1 MPDAGLLL
9 LMALPLVVAG
19 VVLLARRTHPRDLLH
34 LRVHG
39 AELLWAGAAVQALRA
54 TEPAWA
60 APVLHVGGGRAA
72 ALTVWALGAAF
83 VTVNARRSSGAARA
97 AFVLLGLGFTLNTLA
112 TVVNDGMPYSVE
124 AGRAA
129 GMSEAAL
136 ASGGPG
142 HVPVD
147 PSTRLVALGDVLP
160 VPGIRAVASVGD
172 VGMLVGIV
180 GVVVALVPP
189 RRPAGAPGEPAPVPV
204 PVPGH
209 RTPSTGPTP
218 ARSTHERR

>member
-1 MPDAGLLL
+1 MPDVGLLL
-9 LMALPLVVAG
+9 LMALPLLAAG
-19 VVLLARRTHPRDLLH
+19 VVLLARRTDPRDLVH

-39 AELLWAGAAVQALRA
+39 AGLLWVGAAVQALR
-54 TEPAWA
+54 TTDPDWA
-60 APVLHVGGGRAA
+60 APVLTVGGGRAA
-72 ALTVWALGAAF
+72 ALTVWALGAVF
-83 VTVNARRSSGAARA
+83 VTVNAWRSPGAARA

-147 PSTRLVALGDVLP
+147 SSTRLVGLGDVLP

-180 GVVVALVPP
+180 GAVVALVPA
-189 RRPAGAPGEPAPVPV
+189 RRPTGTHGEPTPTPTPTPGRDAPSP
-204 PVPGH
+204 
-209 RTPSTGPTP
+209 GPTP
-218 ARSTHERR
+218 TPSTHERR